1 MIATSRRTGQLTIP
15 AAVLRAVH
23 LEEGDEVEVEV
34 IEDGIVL
41 RRREAVVQVE
51 DDPWY
56 YGTPEWEEGIM
67 RALADA
73 DAGRITHHAS
83 DEEFY
88 AALHERSKRAT
99 ADY

>member
-1 MIATSRRTGQLTIP
+1 VIATIRRKGQLTIP

-41 RRREAVVQVE
+41 RRREVE
-51 DDPWY
+51 GQEGDPWY
-56 YGTPEWEEGIM
+56 YGTPEWEEGLT

-73 DAGRITHHAS
+73 DAGRTTHHGS
-83 DEEFY
+83 DEAFL
-88 AALHERSKRAT
+88 AALDERGKRAT
-99 ADY
+99 ADH